1 MIAISMFDS
10 TLCNER
16 QLTQDSLFM
25 SPVSFQTVSIIL
37 GVGLI
42 SMTVRE
48 STFLVGYTFRE
59 LFTQQRL
66 FRFNDP
72 ELVKILQQAKQ
83 YSRTQRQ
90 D

>member
-1 MIAISMFDS
+1 MFDS

-16 QLTQDSLFM
+16 QLTQDYLFM
-25 SPVSFQTVSIIL
+25 SPVSFQTVSILL

-42 SMTVRE
+42 LTIVGLVWVRE

-59 LFTQQRL
+59 LFTQQRV
-66 FRFNDP
+66 FQFNAP
-72 ELVKILQQAKQ
+72 ELGKILQQAKQ